1 LTVVVVVVGKG
12 KRKAKDLLSCVLN
25 VTIKG
30 IEKK

>member
-12 KRKAKDLLSCVLN
+12 KRKAEDLLN